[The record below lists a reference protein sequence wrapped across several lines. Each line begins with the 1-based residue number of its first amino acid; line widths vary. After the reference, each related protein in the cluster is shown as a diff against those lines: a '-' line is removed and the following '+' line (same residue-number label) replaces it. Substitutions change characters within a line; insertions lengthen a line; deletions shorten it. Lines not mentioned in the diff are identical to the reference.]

1 MVLDNQLRARVD
13 DGKSYVHYGCFE
25 AMQPSAGGLETAQ
38 QHARPASGWVKPL
51 SKAESVP
58 NHLRQTTTSAT
69 QQPQQQQQQQR
80 DLRTS
85 MTLQPEALAAAMK
98 KAAEAAAGEALET
111 SRKEHMLA
119 FARAGE
125 RGGEKGVCKL
135 CGTTA
140 RRSPRR
146 CSPRRQGARVK
157 LTCICDAITTLR

>member
-1 MVLDNQLRARVD
+1 MT
-13 DGKSYVHYGCFE
+13 GFF
-25 AMQPSAGGLETAQ
+25 P
-38 QHARPASGWVKPL
+38 PASGWVKPL

-58 NHLRQTTTSAT
+58 NHLRQTTTFAT
-69 QQPQQQQQQQR
+69 QQPQQPQQQQQQR